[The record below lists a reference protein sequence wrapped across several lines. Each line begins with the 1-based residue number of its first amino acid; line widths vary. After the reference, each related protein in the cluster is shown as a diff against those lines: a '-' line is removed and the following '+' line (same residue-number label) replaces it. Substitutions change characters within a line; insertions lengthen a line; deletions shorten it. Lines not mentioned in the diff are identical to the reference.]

1 MLVEWL
7 IDAARNPLV
16 LVLAIGGALAWLR
29 A

>member
-7 IDAARNPLV
+7 IDAARDPLV
-16 LVLAIGGALAWLR
+16 LVLATGRALAWLR